1 MQTCNVL
8 ILLESIF
15 QFSGAGSRKFTFLR
29 GHVESVPA
37 RNEKLEGLNARLVA
51 HVDCSLLPDKRVS
64 YTYS

>member
-1 MQTCNVL
+1 MLV
-8 ILLESIF
+8 LLESTF
-15 QFSGAGSRKFTFLR
+15 QFPGAESRKFTFLR

-51 HVDCSLLPDKRVS
+51 HVDCCSLLPDKRVS